1 MKSTLSTSVN
11 RFAIGLVAL
20 AAAGS
25 VSATVLTSKIY
36 VDNGFEA
43 YISTSDTAAGTL
55 FSSGHDWGTGFTDTT
70 ELAAGT
76 DYYLHV
82 YGYDDNE
89 VSYDAAAFLGQFSL
103 SGTDHSFSNNLTT
116 LLTDATHWTANTA
129 GFDGPYT
136 AVSSWGSNGDAPW
149 GTREG
154 VSNDAMW
161 IWSADNVAN
170 NTAFFS
176 TKISAAAAADVPEP
190 TSIALVGLALAGL
203 GLARARKAKASAA

>member
-1 MKSTLSTSVN
+1 MKSNLSTSLN

-43 YISTSDTAAGTL
+43 YISTSDTEAGTS
-55 FSSGHDWGTGFTDTT
+55 FSSGNDWGTGFTDTT

-82 YGYDDNE
+82 YAYDQGG
-89 VSYDAAAFLGQFSL
+89 VAGFLGQFSL
-103 SGTDHSFSNNLTT
+103 TGTDHSFSNDLTT
-116 LLTDATHWTANTA
+116 LLTDSTHWKANDT
-129 GFDGPYT
+129 GFADPYT
-136 AVSSWGSNGDAPW
+136 AVTTWGSNGVGPW
-149 GTREG
+149 GARSG
-154 VSNDAMW
+154 VSSDATW
-161 IWSADNVAN
+161 IWSGDNVAN
-170 NTAFFS
+170 NTAYFS
-176 TKISAAAAADVPEP
+176 TKISAAATADVPEP

-203 GLARARKAKASAA
+203 GIARARKAKASAA